1 VSCIVRVSWLLVG
14 GDALVVMRWWV
25 DGFLLMLI

>member
-1 VSCIVRVSWLLVG
+1 VSWLLVG